1 MISQTEDKRMRQKN
15 RRIAKRFGT
24 WVITALLI
32 FSFALVSP
40 EQASARTK
48 QAKPFRT
55 LKIGTYDIKKLVNS
69 ELFMYTG
76 RFDGMNEFFVKE
88 YFQNRSQTGK
98 RFRIRL
104 KRGYKMKA
112 YLYYTNSKGQEKRQ
126 RLRNNTK
133 LKKWSLGGG
142 EYIQIIVRKGR
153 YTGYLNLANEAE
165 EDDDEDY
172 DEDWDS

>member
-1 MISQTEDKRMRQKN
+1 MRH
-15 RRIAKRFGT
+15 
-24 WVITALLI
+24 
-32 FSFALVSP
+32 P
-40 EQASARTK
+40 
-48 QAKPFRT
+48 
-55 LKIGTYDIKKLVNS
+55 
-69 ELFMYTG
+69 
-76 RFDGMNEFFVKE
+76 DGPGHV
-88 YFQNRSQTGK
+88 TGK